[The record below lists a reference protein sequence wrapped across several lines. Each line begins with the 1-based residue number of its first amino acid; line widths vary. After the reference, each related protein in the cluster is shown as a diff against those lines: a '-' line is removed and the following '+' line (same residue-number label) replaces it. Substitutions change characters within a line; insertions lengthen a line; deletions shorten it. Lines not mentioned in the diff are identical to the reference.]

1 MHVLLMMTMS
11 FGPFSPHVSRGAK
24 SIVLVWKFVFFFGLF
39 FKCMLA
45 RKGFCMQT
53 NKQKKWIPVVA
64 NGEKT
69 SFFIIFL
76 IICLLGKDFV
86 CNKMTLLFY
95 DGASDFFCWD
105 CCFTTMPA
113 IFF

>member
-11 FGPFSPHVSRGAK
+11 FGPFRLHISREAK

-45 RKGFCMQT
+45 RKGFCMQK
-53 NKQKKWIPVVA
+53 NKQK
-64 NGEKT
+64 NGYQSWPMEKKT

-95 DGASDFFCWD
+95 DGASDFFC
-105 CCFTTMPA
+105 
-113 IFF
+113 